1 MNRLAQVA
9 APLAVLIFSAVA
21 LAAEDE
27 SKSAEAPA
35 ASEAAAEPAESA
47 EAATN
52 GDPAAGKAKSTTC
65 AACHGADG
73 NSTDPQYPK
82 IAQQHAGYTAKQ
94 LRDYHGGARENA
106 VMAGMAQP
114 LSEQDMVD
122 LAAYFETQTLTGGAA
137 EAEQVERGEQLY
149 RGGDLSRGVA
159 ACSAC
164 HGPAGR
170 GNGAAGFP
178 ALAGQHAE
186 YTEAQL
192 MAFRSLQRHND
203 AGQMMRNIAGRL
215 SDQDMK
221 AVASYIAGL
230 RE

>member
-1 MNRLAQVA
+1 M
-9 APLAVLIFSAVA
+9 LIISTGA
-21 LAAEDE
+21 LAA
-27 SKSAEAPA
+27 AEAPVA
-35 ASEAAAEPAESA
+35 
-47 EAATN
+47 
-52 GDPAAGKAKSTTC
+52 GDPAAGKTKSATC
-65 AACHGADG
+65 GACHGADG

-82 IAQQHAGYTAKQ
+82 LAQQHAGYTAKQ
-94 LRDYHGGARENA
+94 LKEYHGGDRENA
-106 VMAGMAQP
+106 VMSGMAQP
-114 LSEQDMVD
+114 LSEQDILD
-122 LAAYFETQTLTGGAA
+122 LASYFETQTIVGGAA
-137 EAEQVERGEQLY
+137 EEEQVVKGEQLY
-149 RGGDLSRGVA
+149 RGGDLSRGIA

-170 GNGAAGFP
+170 GNPAAGFP
-178 ALAGQHAE
+178 SLAGQHAQ
-186 YTEAQL
+186 YTEGQL